1 MADNTVP
8 GLGELFGLVSGGVS
22 RSIAQFQRGVSEFL
36 RSVENFNKTMEQ
48 MQEITARVNSLLS
61 TIEEPIKAAVPQI
74 TRAVNT
80 ADTLMEQLSGP
91 IDKVTPGLSRL
102 ADTLSAPALT
112 RFPHEFGEFLDAI
125 GDMVAKIKPLSQIAE
140 SAGGLFGIR
149 PFASLTGSRGSH
161 APAPQPSPPPPPPAT
176 AAPPKARQS
185 ADKRAPAK
193 KTAAKKAPTKR

>member
-1 MADNTVP
+1 
-8 GLGELFGLVSGGVS
+8 
-22 RSIAQFQRGVSEFL
+22 
-36 RSVENFNKTMEQ
+36 
-48 MQEITARVNSLLS
+48 LS

-161 APAPQPSPPPPPPAT
+161 AAAPQPSPPPPPPRPAPAT
-176 AAPPKARQS
+176 AAPPKARQP
-185 ADKRAPAK
+185 AGKRAPAK
-193 KTAAKKAPTKR
+193 KAAAKKAPTKR